1 MLKMSTFKSILQH
14 LINDILP
21 DLKHNAY
28 DEFLYI
34 LRSIRCSLY
43 F

>member
-14 LINDILP
+14 IINDILP

-28 DEFLYI
+28 DEVIFI
-34 LRSIRCSLY
+34 
-43 F
+43 